1 MQQLNLTSPYE
12 LVFKR
17 IHNAPQPADGVGRQD
32 GSFLSHHPCFPL
44 PWAAHQNL
52 APTLAPVGQWLDFD
66 KKDGG
71 WDRKKKEGELL
82 YLLVHGAVPLGFS
95 KSHGNGNHQ
104 GGEPCGNETRE
115 NWSFKHMCSSSPT
128 QPHNIPHSSQCYSS
142 TICPSLGLW
151 QRLNSGPSEPKAWT
165 LVTSAN
171 EVNAIS
177 CNQLIS
183 CCGLSS
189 CVGTDSTCR
198 CIKYIYFILGCTGW
212 PGIYKSVS
220 WRWNIQP
227 QPNSKKLARRRWR
240 AMFALNIM
248 YDEQPRF
255 KPHPKWDRK
264 GNGNW
269 VPPIPNRFPQCSAM
283 IYNRA
288 GPSEQQW
295 KRASEHQVFL
305 QNQDTSFA
313 RDLLPFCA

>member
-1 MQQLNLTSPYE
+1 
-12 LVFKR
+12 
-17 IHNAPQPADGVGRQD
+17 
-32 GSFLSHHPCFPL
+32 
-44 PWAAHQNL
+44 
-52 APTLAPVGQWLDFD
+52 
-66 KKDGG
+66 
-71 WDRKKKEGELL
+71 
-82 YLLVHGAVPLGFS
+82 
-95 KSHGNGNHQ
+95 
-104 GGEPCGNETRE
+104 
-115 NWSFKHMCSSSPT
+115 MCSSSPT

-220 WRWNIQP
+220 WRRNIQP

-240 AMFALNIM
+240 AMFALNII
-248 YDEQPRF
+248 YDQQPRF

-269 VPPIPNRFPQCSAM
+269 VPPIWNRFPQCSAM

-288 GPSEQQW
+288 GPSKQQW
-295 KRASEHQVFL
+295 KKASEHQVFL
-305 QNQDTSFA
+305 QNQDTSLV